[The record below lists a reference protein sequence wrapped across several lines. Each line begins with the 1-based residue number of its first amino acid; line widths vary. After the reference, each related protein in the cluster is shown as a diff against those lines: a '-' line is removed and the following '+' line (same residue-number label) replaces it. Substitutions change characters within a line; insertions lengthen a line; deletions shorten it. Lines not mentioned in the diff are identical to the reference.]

1 MDFSIMASRS
11 VATYRSHIPGTS
23 PLLGVREYGAHR
35 ISTQIEDRQLGVF
48 AVVMVERGKG
58 RLLTASSG
66 THVVVAPAIFWLWP
80 GMSHSYGP
88 DEGTDW
94 DEQWALFE
102 GRIAD
107 AVLQSALIE
116 PGQPLLQ
123 LHDLGEM
130 QRLFALLRVEMG
142 DDTQLARAS
151 AGARIQRIAL
161 SAAQQSQVERRE
173 RAEHPIAPA
182 IEALRERAFDAVD
195 LSQFAAEFGMSP
207 ATLRR
212 KFIAATGAP
221 PKAFQLRIRLD
232 RAKEMLA
239 ITDTGIETIA
249 HQTGFEDAF
258 YFSRIFA
265 QREGMSPSSFRSANR
280 RL

>member
-1 MDFSIMASRS
+1 MPSLS
-11 VATYRSHIPGTS
+11 VAAYRPHIPGTS
-23 PLLGVREYGAHR
+23 PLLGVLEYGAHR
-35 ISTQIEDRQLGVF
+35 ISTQIEDRKLELF

-58 RLLTASSG
+58 QLRTASSG
-66 THVVVAPAIFWLWP
+66 SHAVAAPAIFWLWP
-80 GMSHSYGP
+80 GMTHSYGP

-102 GRIAD
+102 GRIATD
-107 AVLQSALIE
+107 VLAGALIE
-116 PGQPLLQ
+116 PRQPLLQ
-123 LHDLGEM
+123 LHDLSEM

-142 DDTQLARAS
+142 DDTHLARAS
-151 AGARIQRIAL
+151 AGARMQRIAL
-161 SAAQQSQVERRE
+161 TAAHQSLIERRE

-182 IEALRERAFDAVD
+182 IEALRQRAFDTVD
-195 LSQFAAEFGMSP
+195 LTRFAMEFGMSP

-212 KFIAATGAP
+212 KFIAATGVP
-221 PKAFQLRIRLD
+221 PKAFQLRLRLD

-239 ITDTGIETIA
+239 ITDAGIEAIA

-265 QREGMSPSSFRSANR
+265 QREGMSPSSFRNTNR
-280 RL
+280 RQ